1 MKQRTSIGR
10 FAIKNALVWLAMT
23 AILVVVPDSL
33 ERWMPLQIARVL
45 GWVLAC
51 GLWVVVVESEWK
63 TRHGPLVRFA
73 AQFVLWVSAALLAIF
88 ISDAFRT

>member
-1 MKQRTSIGR
+1 MASQHSKGR

-23 AILVVVPDSL
+23 IILVVVPDSL

-51 GLWVVVVESEWK
+51 GLWVVVVEAEWK
-63 TRHGPLVRFA
+63 ARYGPLVRFA
-73 AQFVLWVSAALLAIF
+73 VQFVLWVSAAILAIF